1 MTQSVLIIGA
11 GFAGMWAALSAAR
24 ARDLADQ
31 NNGSIDITVVA
42 PEPYLHIR
50 PRLYEPD
57 AASMKAP
64 LSDLF
69 AAAGVRFLQGT
80 VAAIDTGM
88 GTVLTRDDKGA
99 ASTLGYD
106 RLVLASGSRLFRPPV
121 PGLDQFAFS
130 VDQTD
135 EAAALDAHLRALAA
149 RPASASR
156 NTIVVAGGGF
166 TGIELVAEM
175 PARLRGFLGA
185 EAAIRAI
192 VVEQADAIGPDLGP
206 GPRPLIDI
214 ALDAAGVERRLGA
227 AVTEIGRD
235 FVTLSSGETIA
246 AETVVWTAGA
256 RAQALTAQV
265 PGQRDRLGRLHVDRD
280 LRVPQAP
287 NSFAAGD
294 VAPAATDDLGNVAV
308 MSCQHAM
315 ALGRSAG
322 HNAVQDLLGL
332 PLRPYAQVKYVTCL
346 DLGPWGAV
354 YTEGWERTVTLTGK
368 EAKDLKR
375 QINSLWIYP
384 PAADRAAIMEAADP
398 ARLVVA

>member
-1 MTQSVLIIGA
+1 MPQRVLIVGA

-24 ARDLADQ
+24 ALDLAGRSA
-31 NNGSIDITVVA
+31 GSLEIVVVA
-42 PEPYLHIR
+42 PEPYLHVR
-50 PRLYEPD
+50 PRLYESD

-64 LSDLF
+64 LLDLF
-69 AAAGVRFLQGT
+69 AAVGVRFHQGT
-80 VAAIDTGM
+80 VEAIDTGAR
-88 GTVLTRDDKGA
+88 TILTRDAKGTT
-99 ASTLGYD
+99 SSLGYD
-106 RLVLASGSRLFRPPV
+106 RLVLASGSRLFRPSI
-121 PGLDQFAFS
+121 PGLDEFAFS

-135 EAAALDAHLRALAA
+135 EAVALDLHLRALAK
-149 RPASASR
+149 RPASVSR
-156 NTIVVAGGGF
+156 NTVVVAGGGF
-166 TGIELVAEM
+166 TGIEIVAEI
-175 PARLRGFLGA
+175 PTRLRSFLGVD
-185 EAAIRAI
+185 AAIRAV

-206 GPRPLIDI
+206 GPRPVIEN

-227 AVTEIGRD
+227 AVTSIGRD
-235 FVTLSSGETIA
+235 FIALSNGETIA
-246 AETVVWTAGA
+246 TQTVIWTAGA

-265 PGQRDRLGRLHVDRD
+265 PGQRDRFGRLQVDRD
-280 LRVPQAP
+280 LRVPDAK
-287 NSFAAGD
+287 NVFAAGD
-294 VAPAATDDLGNVAV
+294 VACAATDDVGNVAS

-332 PLRPYAQVKYVTCL
+332 PLRPYTQVKYVTCV

-354 YTEGWERTVTLTGK
+354 YTEGWERTVMLTGK

-384 PAADRAAIMEAADP
+384 PPADRAAIFDAADP